1 VEPVT
6 SVGAERRAPGSGPA
20 SPAEAGTGPASGVRL
35 LILMPND
42 PERMR
47 IGGIAS
53 FVRGFVKFA
62 PPDFDLA
69 FVGVTADRPLWQWR
83 WIELEGRQLRFLP
96 VAHGRPGVRS
106 RVPVALRYAAS
117 LFLHRDAL
125 RLDGWIA
132 SFHRPGTDLAL
143 RDAPMPMWRVVHLAV
158 EDLSTTGSES
168 RWRRLSGPLR
178 VIERRAFRRMRRIY
192 VVNEAVA
199 ERYRRRFPEVA
210 DRIHF
215 LPNWADPTI
224 FRPVDQQR
232 RSELRSALA
241 ADLELP
247 AESYLILFAGRLEG
261 QKDPMLL
268 ARAFAAFR
276 ARHPAAVL
284 LIAGEGSLEHQV
296 RGELTSAAAIGAVR
310 FVGTV
315 PRERLAEL
323 MQASDTML
331 ITSAFETGPTVGLEA
346 LACGLPVVTTAV
358 GEVSRV
364 VAGGGAGSVAPERS
378 AEALAE
384 GLSWNAGQPRDRL
397 RDDAVAAAAPYLAD
411 RVLEELYDY
420 NRGLAQRRGLG
431 G

>member
-1 VEPVT
+1 M
-6 SVGAERRAPGSGPA
+6 GPA
-20 SPAEAGTGPASGVRL
+20 SGGVRL

-83 WIELEGRQLRFLP
+83 WVEFEGRPLRFLP
-96 VAHGRPGVRS
+96 IAHGRPGVRS

-117 LFLHRDAL
+117 LLIHRRAL

-132 SFHRPGTDLAL
+132 SFHRPATDFAL
-143 RDAPMPMWRVVHLAV
+143 RDAGMPMWRVVHLAV

-168 RWRRLSGPLR
+168 RWRRLSGPLSA
-178 VIERRAFRRMRRIY
+178 IERRSFRRMDRVY

-199 ERYRRRFPEVA
+199 NRYRSRFPEVA
-210 DRIHF
+210 DRIRF
-215 LPNWADPTI
+215 LPNWADLTI
-224 FRPVDQQR
+224 FHAANDQVR
-232 RSELRSALA
+232 GELRAALA
-241 ADLELP
+241 AELGLP
-247 AESYLILFAGRLEG
+247 AESHLILFAGRLEG

-276 ARHPAAVL
+276 ARHSTAAL
-284 LIAGEGSLEHQV
+284 LIAGEGSLEPLV
-296 RGELTSAAAIGAVR
+296 RRELASAHAMDMVR
-310 FVGTV
+310 FLGTV
-315 PRERLAEL
+315 APERLADL
-323 MQASDTML
+323 MRGSDAML

-364 VAGGGAGSVAPERS
+364 VADASAGFVARERS
-378 AEALAE
+378 AESLAE
-384 GLSWNAGQPRDRL
+384 GLSWAAAQAHDGL
-397 RDDAVAAAAPYLAD
+397 RAAAIAAAAPYLAD

-420 NRGLAQRRGLG
+420 NRALAQRVGSG
-431 G
+431 V

>member
-1 VEPVT
+1 MEA
-6 SVGAERRAPGSGPA
+6 GDGPA
-20 SPAEAGTGPASGVRL
+20 AAGVRL

-83 WIELEGRQLRFLP
+83 WIEFEGRPIRFLP

-117 LFLHRDAL
+117 LFIHRRAL
-125 RLDGWIA
+125 RLEGWIA
-132 SFHRPGTDLAL
+132 SFHRPATDLAL
-143 RDAPMPMWRVVHLAV
+143 RDPRMPMWRVVHLAV
-158 EDLSTTGSES
+158 EDLSTIGSES
-168 RWRRLSGPLR
+168 RWRRLSGPLSF
-178 VIERRAFRRMRRIY
+178 IERRAFRRMNRIY

-199 ERYRRRFPEVA
+199 DRYRRRFPEVA
-210 DRIHF
+210 DRIRF

-224 FRPVDQQR
+224 FRPVDDEKR
-232 RSELRSALA
+232 DALRSALM
-241 ADLELP
+241 ADLDLP
-247 AESYLILFAGRLEG
+247 TDSFVILFAGRLEG
-261 QKDPMLL
+261 QKDPILL

-276 ARHPAAVL
+276 ARQPSAVL

-296 RGELTSAAAIGAVR
+296 RHELTSANATDAVR
-310 FVGTV
+310 FIGTV
-315 PRERLAEL
+315 PRFRLAEL
-323 MQASDTML
+323 MQASDAML

-364 VAGGGAGSVAPERS
+364 VAGGGAGFVAPQHS
-378 AEALAE
+378 AEALAD
-384 GLSWNAGQPRDRL
+384 GLSWIATQPHRRL
-397 RDDAVAAAAPYLAD
+397 RGDAVIAGAPYLAD
-411 RVLEELYDY
+411 RVLGELYDY
-420 NRGLAQRRGLG
+420 NRALAQRRSSGL
-431 G
+431 

>member
-1 VEPVT
+1 M
-6 SVGAERRAPGSGPA
+6 
-20 SPAEAGTGPASGVRL
+20 
-35 LILMPND
+35 MPND

-83 WIELEGRQLRFLP
+83 WIEFEGRPLRFLP
-96 VAHGRPGVRS
+96 IAHGRPGVRS
-106 RVPVALRYAAS
+106 RVPVALRFAAS
-117 LFLHRDAL
+117 LFIHRRAL

-143 RDAPMPMWRVVHLAV
+143 RDTRMPMWRVVHLAV

-168 RWRRLSGPLR
+168 RWRRLARPLSLL
-178 VIERRAFRRMRRIY
+178 ERRAFRRMRRIY
-192 VVNEAVA
+192 IVNEVVA
-199 ERYRRRFPEVA
+199 NRYRTRFPEVA
-210 DRIHF
+210 DRIRF

-224 FRPVDQQR
+224 FYPADDQGR
-232 RSELRSALA
+232 RTLRSALA
-241 ADLELP
+241 TELGLP
-247 AESYLILFAGRLEG
+247 AASLLILFAGRLEG

-268 ARAFAAFR
+268 ARAFAAYR
-276 ARHPAAVL
+276 AQHPAAAL
-284 LIAGEGSLEHQV
+284 LIAGEGSLEQPV
-296 RGELTSAAAIGAVR
+296 RRELASANALDAVR

-315 PRERLAEL
+315 PRQRLGEL
-323 MQASDTML
+323 MRASDAML

-364 VAGGGAGSVAPERS
+364 VASGGAGFVAPERS
-378 AEALAE
+378 AEALAG
-384 GLSWNAGQPRDRL
+384 GLRWIAAQPHDGL
-397 RDDAVAAAAPYLAD
+397 RAAAVAAAAPYLAD

-420 NRGLAQRRGLG
+420 NRVLAQRIGSGR
-431 G
+431 